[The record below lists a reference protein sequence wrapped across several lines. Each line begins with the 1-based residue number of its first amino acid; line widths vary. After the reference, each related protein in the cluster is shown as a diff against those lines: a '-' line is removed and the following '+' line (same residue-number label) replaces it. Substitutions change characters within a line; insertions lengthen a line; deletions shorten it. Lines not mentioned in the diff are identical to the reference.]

1 MHIQIINFQLDG
13 MTEAEDSDLC
23 DSLAPTFATLPGLIS
38 KVWLRDAESN
48 TYGGVYTWESREA
61 MERYLN
67 SELFNAVATH
77 PNVVNASSRTFDV
90 IEAPTRVTHGLV
102 AVTA

>member
-13 MTEAEDSDLC
+13 ITEAEYSDLC
-23 DSLAPTFATLPGLIS
+23 DSLASTFAALPGLIS
-38 KVWLRDAESN
+38 KVWLKDAESN
-48 TYGGVYTWESREA
+48 TYGGVYVWESREA
-61 MERYLN
+61 MEGYLS

-77 PNVVNASSRTFDV
+77 PNLANASSRSFEV
-90 IEAPTRVTHGLV
+90 LEAPTRATRGLV